1 MLFVGGLNSEHLLL
15 SAVVA
20 SSVSAAVCG
29 RVHIGA
35 TWRIQWIDLRVSL
48 ASSVS
53 AAVRGDIGWGG
64 RRWRH
69 LANTANRS
77 LYSLVRVGSSRA
89 AGASTRGRRHV
100 ETAVACAVPNIAS

>member
-1 MLFVGGLNSEHLLL
+1 VLFVGGLNSEHLLL

-64 RRWRH
+64 VDVGATWRIQRID
-69 LANTANRS
+69 L
-77 LYSLVRVGSSRA
+77 
-89 AGASTRGRRHV
+89 
-100 ETAVACAVPNIAS
+100 CIASSVSAAVEQQVRRPAVDVTSRPPWLVPCLT